1 MNRDGMVIRD
11 IAAKELRE
19 VLASTEA
26 QMIQGQVIFINGGQY
41 IV

>member
-1 MNRDGMVIRD
+1 LI
-11 IAAKELRE
+11 EF
-19 VLASTEA
+19 LASPEA